1 VSKDETWQSEPTVIK
16 PIPGGKRARKNDEGD
31 GTALFT
37 ALKSGEVHGDMDFRS
52 SGMPLIVS
60 AARPQLNLLGR
71 LRSLQDRPDTF
82 QLRTAVIEEMRS
94 YERRLAN
101 GGVDMEHA
109 RIAHYVL
116 CATIDDVVLA
126 TPWGAASDWGTNSIV
141 STFHRDVQGGER
153 VFELLEHQHK
163 DPGRNRDVL
172 MLMYFCL
179 SLGFRGRLRVSP
191 RGALELSQ
199 IRDGLY
205 RTLRGSM
212 DDMERELSPAWRGIN
227 ARNAN
232 SGFKHWLPV
241 FLGFL
246 FLGVALGYL
255 GVLSMLST
263 RSDNAVL
270 AYSKLP
276 PLGPASIKVSQPVQE
291 PVEQVDVIDNFLLF
305 LKPEIERGLLTA
317 TRNGNE
323 ILVRYRNTGAFDP
336 GSADVKKSFEALL
349 IRVAKAINEARFD
362 VIITGHTDNRPIR
375 TVRFPSNWELS
386 QARAE
391 AVTNVVVKYVP
402 ADRVKFEGRGEVEA
416 IDTNDTAQ
424 GRERN
429 RRIEMLVRYT
439 SDTAKNVVVP
449 GQGSEQKP

>member
-1 VSKDETWQSEPTVIK
+1 MSKDETWQSEPTVIK
-16 PIPGGKRARKNDEGD
+16 PSPGGRRARKSDDSE
-31 GTALFT
+31 GTALST
-37 ALKSGEVHGDMDFRS
+37 ALKSGDLGSDLDFRS

-71 LRSLQDRPDTF
+71 LRSLQDGPDTY

-153 VFELLEHQHK
+153 VFELLDLQHR
-163 DPGRNRDVL
+163 DPGRNRDIL

-179 SLGFRGRLRVSP
+179 SLGFRGRLRVSA

-241 FLGFL
+241 FLGFV
-246 FLGVALGYL
+246 FLGLSLGYFGIL
-255 GVLSMLST
+255 TLLST
-263 RSDNAVL
+263 RSDEAVL
-270 AYSKLP
+270 TYSKLP
-276 PLGPASIKVSQPVQE
+276 PLGPASIKVTQPVQE
-291 PVEQVDVIDNFLLF
+291 FAEQVDVIDNFLLF
-305 LKPEIERGLLTA
+305 LKPEIERGVLTA

-336 GSADVKKSFEALL
+336 GSADVSKNFEALL
-349 IRVAKAINEARFD
+349 VRVAKAINEARFD
-362 VIITGHTDNRPIR
+362 VMITGHTDNRPIR

-386 QARAE
+386 QARAKS
-391 AVTNVVVKYVP
+391 VTDIVLRQVP
-402 ADRVKFEGRGEVEA
+402 ASKVKFEGRGEVES
-416 IDTNDTAQ
+416 IDTNDTSQ

-439 SDTAKNVVVP
+439 NDTVKNVVVP
-449 GQGSEQKP
+449 GQSAEPKP

>member
-16 PIPGGKRARKNDEGD
+16 PSPGGRRGRKTDDSE
-31 GTALFT
+31 GTALRT
-37 ALKSGEVHGDMDFRS
+37 ALKSGEPLSDLDFRS

-71 LRSLQDRPDTF
+71 LRSLQDGPDTF

-153 VFELLEHQHK
+153 VFELLEHQHR
-163 DPGRNRDVL
+163 DPGRNRDIL

-191 RGALELSQ
+191 RGGLELSQ

-241 FLGFL
+241 FLGL
-246 FLGVALGYL
+246 MFLGLALGYFGIL
-255 GVLSMLST
+255 TLLST
-263 RSDNAVL
+263 RSDEAVL

-276 PLGPASIKVSQPVQE
+276 PLGVPSIKVTQPVQE
-291 PVEQVDVIDNFLLF
+291 VAEQVDVIDKFLLF
-305 LKPEIERGLLTA
+305 LKPEIERGVLTA
-317 TRNGNE
+317 TRSGNE
-323 ILVRYRNTGAFDP
+323 ILVRYRNTGTFVA
-336 GSADVKKSFEALL
+336 GSADVSNNFEALL
-349 IRVAKAINEARFD
+349 VRVAKAIDEARFD

-386 QARAE
+386 QARAN
-391 AVTNVVVKYVP
+391 AVRDIVVRYVP
-402 ADRVKFEGRGEVEA
+402 DNRVKFEGRGEVEA

-439 SDTAKNVVVP
+439 SNTVKNVVVP
-449 GQGSEQKP
+449 GQGAGQKK

>member
-1 VSKDETWQSEPTVIK
+1 MSKDETWQSEPTVIK
-16 PIPGGKRARKNDEGD
+16 PIPGGKRARKNDEGE

-37 ALKSGEVHGDMDFRS
+37 ALKSGEVHGDMDYRS

-71 LRSLQDRPDTF
+71 LRSLQDGPDTY
-82 QLRTAVIEEMRS
+82 QLRTATIEEMRS

-126 TPWGAASDWGTNSIV
+126 TAWGAASDWGTNSIV

-241 FLGFL
+241 FLGLL

-255 GVLSMLST
+255 GILSLLST

-276 PLGPASIKVSQPVQE
+276 PLGPSNIKVSQPVEE
-291 PVEQVDVIDNFLLF
+291 PTEQVDVIDNFLLF

-323 ILVRYRNTGAFDP
+323 ILVRYRNTGAFEP
-336 GSADVKKSFEALL
+336 GSADVKKDFEALL

-362 VIITGHTDNRPIR
+362 VMITGHTDNRPIR

-391 AVTNVVVKYVP
+391 AVSNVVVKYVP

-429 RRIEMLVRYT
+429 RRTEMLVRYT
-439 SDTAKNVVVP
+439 SDTVKNVVVP
-449 GQGSEQKP
+449 GQSSEQKQ

>member
-16 PIPGGKRARKNDEGD
+16 PMPGGRRGRKPDDSE
-31 GTALFT
+31 GTALLT
-37 ALKSGEVHGDMDFRS
+37 ALKSGEALGDLDFRS

-71 LRSLQDRPDTF
+71 LRSLQEGPDTF

-116 CATIDDVVLA
+116 CATIDDVVQA

-163 DPGRNRDVL
+163 DPGRNRDIL

-241 FLGFL
+241 FLGL
-246 FLGVALGYL
+246 MFLGVALGYFGIL
-255 GVLSMLST
+255 TLLST
-263 RSDNAVL
+263 RSDEAVL

-276 PLGPASIKVSQPVQE
+276 PLGPSSIKVSQPVQE
-291 PVEQVDVIDNFLLF
+291 AVEQVDVIDNFLLF

-323 ILVRYRNTGAFDP
+323 ILVRYRNTGAFEA
-336 GSADVKKSFEALL
+336 GSADVSRNFEALL
-349 IRVAKAINEARFD
+349 VRVAKAINEARFD
-362 VIITGHTDNRPIR
+362 VMITGHTDNRPIR

-386 QARAE
+386 QQRAK
-391 AVTNVVVKYVP
+391 AVTEIVIRHVP
-402 ADRVKFEGRGEVEA
+402 DSKVKFEGRGEVEA

-439 SDTAKNVVVP
+439 SDTVKNVVVP
-449 GQGSEQKP
+449 GQGAEQKP

>member
-1 VSKDETWQSEPTVIK
+1 VSKDGTWQSEPTVIK
-16 PIPGGKRARKNDEGD
+16 PMPGGKRARKAEDGE
-31 GTALFT
+31 GTALLT
-37 ALKSGEVHGDMDFRS
+37 ALKSGEVHGDMDYRS

-71 LRSLQDRPDTF
+71 LRSLQDGPDTY

-179 SLGFRGRLRVSP
+179 SLGFRGRLRVSA

-205 RTLRGSM
+205 RTLQCQFRLQTLASSVSGTAIPGGFSWISRRP
-212 DDMERELSPAWRGIN
+212 EPAQHPFRQ
-227 ARNAN
+227 R
-232 SGFKHWLPV
+232 
-241 FLGFL
+241 
-246 FLGVALGYL
+246 
-255 GVLSMLST
+255 
-263 RSDNAVL
+263 RS
-270 AYSKLP
+270 
-276 PLGPASIKVSQPVQE
+276 
-291 PVEQVDVIDNFLLF
+291 
-305 LKPEIERGLLTA
+305 
-317 TRNGNE
+317 
-323 ILVRYRNTGAFDP
+323 
-336 GSADVKKSFEALL
+336 
-349 IRVAKAINEARFD
+349 
-362 VIITGHTDNRPIR
+362 
-375 TVRFPSNWELS
+375 
-386 QARAE
+386 
-391 AVTNVVVKYVP
+391 
-402 ADRVKFEGRGEVEA
+402 
-416 IDTNDTAQ
+416 
-424 GRERN
+424 
-429 RRIEMLVRYT
+429 
-439 SDTAKNVVVP
+439 
-449 GQGSEQKP
+449 

>member
-1 VSKDETWQSEPTVIK
+1 MSKDETWQSEPTVIK
-16 PIPGGKRARKNDEGD
+16 PIPGGRRARKNDEGD

-71 LRSLQDRPDTF
+71 LRSLQDGPDTY
-82 QLRTAVIEEMRS
+82 QLRTATIEEMRS

-153 VFELLEHQHK
+153 VFELLERQHK

-205 RTLRGSM
+205 RTLRSSM
-212 DDMERELSPAWRGIN
+212 DDMERELSPAWRGVN

-241 FLGFL
+241 FLGLL

-255 GVLSMLST
+255 GILSLLST

-276 PLGPASIKVSQPVQE
+276 PLGPSNIKVSQPVAE
-291 PVEQVDVIDNFLLF
+291 PAEQVDVIDNFLLF
-305 LKPEIERGLLTA
+305 LKPEIDRGLLTA

-336 GSADVKKSFEALL
+336 GSADVKKNFEALL

-362 VIITGHTDNRPIR
+362 VMITGHTDNRPIR

-391 AVTNVVVKYVP
+391 AVSNVVVKYVP

-429 RRIEMLVRYT
+429 RRTEMLVRYT
-439 SDTAKNVVVP
+439 SNTVKNVVVP
-449 GQGSEQKP
+449 GQGSEQKQ

>member
-16 PIPGGKRARKNDEGD
+16 PMPGGKRTRKIDDGD

-37 ALKSGEVHGDMDFRS
+37 ALRSGEVHGDMDYRS

-71 LRSLQDRPDTF
+71 LRSLQDGPDTF
-82 QLRTAVIEEMRS
+82 QLRSAVIEEMRS

-276 PLGPASIKVSQPVQE
+276 PLGPANIKVSQPVAE
-291 PVEQVDVIDNFLLF
+291 PVEQIDVIDNFLLF

-323 ILVRYRNTGAFDP
+323 ILVRYRNTGAFEP
-336 GSADVKKSFEALL
+336 GSADVKKNFEELL

-362 VIITGHTDNRPIR
+362 VMITGHTDNRPIR

-391 AVTNVVVKYVP
+391 AVSNVVVKHVP

-416 IDTNDTAQ
+416 IDTNDTQQ

-439 SDTAKNVVVP
+439 SDTVKNVVVP
-449 GQGSEQKP
+449 GQGSEQKQ

>member
-16 PIPGGKRARKNDEGD
+16 PMPGGKRARKNDDGD
-31 GTALFT
+31 STALFT
-37 ALKSGEVHGDMDFRS
+37 ALKSGEVHGDMDYRS

-71 LRSLQDRPDTF
+71 LRSLQDGPDTF
-82 QLRTAVIEEMRS
+82 QLRSAVIEEMRS

-246 FLGVALGYL
+246 FLGVSLGYI
-255 GVLSMLST
+255 GILSLLST

-276 PLGPASIKVSQPVQE
+276 PIGPANIKVSQPVEE

-317 TRNGNE
+317 TRSGNE

-336 GSADVKKSFEALL
+336 GSADVKKDFEALL
-349 IRVAKAINEARFD
+349 SRVAKAINEARFD
-362 VIITGHTDNRPIR
+362 VMITGHTDNRPIR

-391 AVTNVVVKYVP
+391 AVSSVVVKYVP
-402 ADRVKFEGRGEVEA
+402 ASRVRFEGRGEVEA

-439 SDTAKNVVVP
+439 SDTVKNVVVP